1 MAHNMIMPLHHIEQ
15 TAPMPSGGISPG
27 HVEEVIE
34 DLGPDIVIGT
44 GAGIHAHPD
53 GPRAGAI
60 AFRQAI
66 DAKMQGIPV
75 SRYAKEHDE
84 LKKAME
90 TWGSKKTG
98 FDL

>member
-1 MAHNMIMPLHHIEQ
+1 M
-15 TAPMPSGGISPG
+15 
-27 HVEEVIE
+27 E

-44 GAGIHAHPD
+44 GAGIHAHPM

-66 DAKMQGIPV
+66 DAKMKGIPV
-75 SRYAKEHDE
+75 SRYAKEEGHEE
-84 LKKAME
+84 LKAAMD
-90 TWGSKKTG
+90 TWGSARTG